1 MENRQS
7 CLEISKKAF
16 EENVKEI
23 KKYIGNKVLM
33 PVLKANAYGTY
44 INKNLE
50 LIKDFKIV
58 AVAMVSEAIELR
70 KIGFKKEIFVLN
82 EPYIED
88 IPNILK
94 YKLSVGISSK
104 NFLEALKTYPEKITI
119 HLEIETG
126 MGRTGIDLKDLESFI
141 KLIKNNKNIEVEGV
155 YTHFSVADIDFEFTK
170 EQIRKFEIGVN
181 LVKKEFQNIK
191 YIHSSASNGILN
203 FKEDICNLVRPGI
216 ILYGYEPFENAYKK
230 IKLKPVAKLKSKI
243 SFLKEVEPGVSI
255 SYGRNFIAKEKM
267 KIATIGMG
275 YADGLRRT
283 LSNKGEV
290 VINGKRAKIVGTIC
304 MDSFM
309 VDVTDIDIVEEGDEV
324 FIWDNEI
331 ITLEEVA
338 KKCDTI
344 NYEIISTIQNR
355 VPRKFVD

>member
-7 CLEISKKAF
+7 VLEISKKAF
-16 EENVKEI
+16 KENVKEI
-23 KKYIGNKVLM
+23 KNYIGNKDLM

-44 INKNLE
+44 INRNLE

-70 KIGFKKEIFVLN
+70 KIGFENEIFVLN
-82 EPYIED
+82 QPYIED

-94 YKLSVGISSK
+94 YNISVGLASK
-104 NFLEALKTYPEKITI
+104 NFLEALEKYPFKVKV

-126 MGRTGIDLKDLESFI
+126 MGRTGIYIKDLENFI
-141 KLIKNNKNIEVEGV
+141 KLIKNNKNIEIEGV
-155 YTHFSVADIDFEFTK
+155 YTHFSVADVDLEFTK

-181 LVKKEFQNIK
+181 LVKKEFPNLK

-216 ILYGYEPFENAYKK
+216 ILYGYEPFENAYNK
-230 IKLKPVAKLKSKI
+230 IKLNPVATLKSKI
-243 SFLKEVEPGVSI
+243 SFLKEIEPETSI
-255 SYGRNFIAKEKM
+255 SYGRKFISKKRM
-267 KIATIGMG
+267 KIATIGIG
-275 YADGLRRT
+275 YADGIRRI

-290 VINGKRAKIVGTIC
+290 IIRGKREKIVGIIC

-309 VDVTDIDIVEEGDEV
+309 VDVTDIDEVKEGDEV
-324 FIWDNEI
+324 FIWDNKI
-331 ITLEEVA
+331 ITLEEIS

-344 NYEIISTIQNR
+344 NYEIISTIQDR